1 MKQDTYD
8 ATSELS
14 KLSIDVQKVIKKAID
29 QKQDKLI
36 AEIQK
41 NRKAITQGLLDKIPA
56 QEQLAI
62 EPKSPLLVNLD
73 KGFHKNEM
81 ETLIKQGYAPPSQ
94 IMEDQINDEIDID
107 EYKGIGE
114 RLKELGRQKGVLM
127 KSKKGKAQNT
137 ERINEL
143 SKDIKLLQKYR
154 KRIGI

>member
-1 MKQDTYD
+1 MQNFRRTRKQSHKDKWTKYQHQNSSLLK
-8 ATSELS
+8 APLS
-14 KLSIDVQKVIKKAID
+14 A
-29 QKQDKLI
+29 
-36 AEIQK
+36 
-41 NRKAITQGLLDKIPA
+41 
-56 QEQLAI
+56 
-62 EPKSPLLVNLD
+62 NLD
-73 KGFHKNEM
+73 KSFNKDEL

-127 KSKKGKAQNT
+127 KFKKGKTQNT

>member
-8 ATSELS
+8 ATSELL
-14 KLSIDVQKVIKKAID
+14 KLSIDIQKVIKKAID

-56 QEQLAI
+56 QEQLAV

-107 EYKGIGE
+107 EYISDIGE
-114 RLKELGRQKGVLM
+114 HLKELGWQKGVLM
-127 KSKKGKAQNT
+127 RSKKSKVQNT

-143 SKDIKLLQKYR
+143 SNEI
-154 KRIGI
+154 